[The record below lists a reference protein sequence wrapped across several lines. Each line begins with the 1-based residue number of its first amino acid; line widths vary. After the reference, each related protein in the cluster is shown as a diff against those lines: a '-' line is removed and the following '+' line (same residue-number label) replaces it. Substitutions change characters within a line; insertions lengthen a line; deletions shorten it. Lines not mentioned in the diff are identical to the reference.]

1 MFAEPAAI
9 TLGEFTEMGE
19 AAIVGDGGRSQAW
32 QRGAQHAMGLV
43 EAAVAQELM
52 RRHAKER
59 PEA

>member
-9 TLGEFTEMGE
+9 TLSEFTEMGE
-19 AAIVGDGGRSQAW
+19 AAIIGDGGRSQTRR
-32 QRGAQHAMGLV
+32 RGAQHAMGLV

-52 RRHAKER
+52 GRQAKVG